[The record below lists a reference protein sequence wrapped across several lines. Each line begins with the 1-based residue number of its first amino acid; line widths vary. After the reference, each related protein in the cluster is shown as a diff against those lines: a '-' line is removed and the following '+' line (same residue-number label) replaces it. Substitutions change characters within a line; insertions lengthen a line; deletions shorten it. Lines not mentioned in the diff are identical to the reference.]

1 MKKKAEETNE
11 VIADTAEAEVKK
23 TARKTLPNMEEIF
36 NLRFQAPGGEVM
48 GIRKA
53 YMGRGKLEWYQIVE
67 E

>member
-1 MKKKAEETNE
+1 MAKKKVEEE
-11 VIADTAEAEVKK
+11 IIEYDPAEVKK
-23 TARKTLPNMEEIF
+23 EVKKTLPATEDIF
-36 NLRFQAPGGEVM
+36 NLRFLAPGGEIM